1 MASYAPLLMTAD
13 SAVNEDGAG
22 IVRLPFVYFMNISQI
37 TSLHLLYRRLRQAET
52 LNSDGDW

>member
-1 MASYAPLLMTAD
+1 MASYTPSLMTVD

-22 IVRLPFVYFMNISQI
+22 IVRLPFVYFMNISKI

-52 LNSDGDW
+52 LNFDDDR